1 MADDREPAHATYIES
16 DVLVSSDWLA
26 AHIDDEA
33 LRLYECTTY
42 LRYLPQGSDAPYDV
56 ESGYADYLEAHLPGA
71 AFLDL
76 QGALSDA
83 ASAPHLRFT
92 IPPLEDLAAAFAA
105 EGIGDDCRVVLYS
118 RDKPQWA
125 TRVWW
130 MLRAVGF
137 DRAAVLDGGFEK
149 WQREGRDL
157 EGSERRY
164 RYATLTPRPRPARFV
179 DRDAVRAAMDDAEVS
194 VVNALA
200 EDLHR
205 GENARYGRPGRIPG
219 SVNVPAAALI
229 DPESNTF
236 VDADT
241 AVRVFGAV
249 GVDPSRASVLYCG
262 GGIAATLDAFVLH
275 RLGHER
281 LAVYDASMSEWAR
294 DPSLPIETD

>member
-1 MADDREPAHATYIES
+1 MAAYIES
-16 DVLVSSDWLA
+16 DVLVSTDWLH
-26 AHIDDEA
+26 AHVDDEA
-33 LRLYECTTY
+33 LRIYECTTY
-42 LRYLPQGSDAPYDV
+42 LRYRPEGSDAPYDV
-56 ESGYADYLEAHLPGA
+56 ESGQVDYLAGHLPGA

-76 QGALSDA
+76 QGVLSD
-83 ASAPHLRFT
+83 SSTAPHLRFT
-92 IPPLEDLAAAFAA
+92 LPPLEDLAAAFAA

-149 WQREGRDL
+149 WQREARAL
-157 EGSERRY
+157 ETGERRY
-164 RYATLTPRPRPARFV
+164 RHATLTPRPRPALFV
-179 DRDAVRAAMDDAEVS
+179 GRDAVRAAMDDADVS

-200 EDLHR
+200 EELHR
-205 GENARYGRPGRIPG
+205 GDSARYGRPGHIPG
-219 SVNVPAAALI
+219 SVNVPAATLV

-236 VDADT
+236 VDAET
-241 AVRVFGAV
+241 AVRAFQAV
-249 GVDPSRASVLYCG
+249 GVDPSRATLLYCG

-294 DPSLPIETD
+294 DPSLPIETG